1 MGYKMD
7 VDIPHSNYTLQ
18 VTLVGVSHPGNL
30 GAVCRA
36 MLNHGFD
43 NLVLVNPKCSPD
55 DKEARNRAKH
65 SGRILDKTRI
75 YPSLQEAV
83 KGSSL
88 VVGTSGKR
96 EVGSKVLKRHF
107 VLPWEFAKMM
117 REFQGTVSLVFGEE
131 GKGLSTT
138 DLDSCDLLLTLP
150 TWEGYPIANLSQA
163 VGHCVYELHRD
174 RVINGNMIRGVQK
187 ERALDPELRL
197 ILKQAIAEFS
207 YSLDSDKKELIADVI
222 DRVILRGLPIDSEA
236 ERLIGSLVQAT
247 TALQK
252 MNNDGEWKRER
263 RKRVRPSNRPKT

>member
-18 VTLVGVSHPGNL
+18 VTLVGVSHPGNI

-55 DKEARNRAKH
+55 DEEARNRAKH